1 MLRFEHVLVAPT
13 RAELERTLTEAARA
27 ANKGCRARTLT
38 WTPTDTEALL
48 LAAAGAPEGFRQW
61 NGPGERTQRGFGKD
75 TRSAVAVVWWT
86 DPLKRTH
93 YRVGGD
99 RAYCASSH
107 VDNLFCPYRE
117 RPARWLTHPEN
128 LYFRGEG
135 KALTPFA
142 ICRCGMAGTPES
154 LGWMGEC
161 CAACH
166 DRAEEGAAP
175 ATAAGEPARTV
186 LVGHPGWVG
195 PVLFTPDGRSL
206 ISADRCGSHAFVWDL
221 ATGSSRELVAEQDQP
236 YALAISP
243 DGQTLAVG
251 YARGAV
257 VLCGLNDP
265 ARRQALTN
273 FGVMNQPLALAFSPY
288 GALLAVAPYGSA
300 ELWNVATATRRAV
313 IAGDLRSMWPKR
325 YLAFSPDG
333 RTLAVAHAGRRGV
346 LLWDVA
352 AGRGRNLEVP
362 GVEYYGAAVAFSP
375 DGSTLA
381 VMTNSPG
388 GVRLVD
394 VSSGRT
400 VAAPDFGQ
408 ANDLAFSPDGR
419 VLAVAGHDDSLRLY
433 AVPDGRP
440 LGVYFWHTANLNA
453 VAFAPDGR
461 WLATSADD
469 GLVKLWPVPALLAAS
484 SR

>member
-1 MLRFEHVLVAPT
+1 
-13 RAELERTLTEAARA
+13 
-27 ANKGCRARTLT
+27 
-38 WTPTDTEALL
+38 
-48 LAAAGAPEGFRQW
+48 
-61 NGPGERTQRGFGKD
+61 
-75 TRSAVAVVWWT
+75 
-86 DPLKRTH
+86 
-93 YRVGGD
+93 
-99 RAYCASSH
+99 
-107 VDNLFCPYRE
+107 
-117 RPARWLTHPEN
+117 
-128 LYFRGEG
+128 
-135 KALTPFA
+135 
-142 ICRCGMAGTPES
+142 
-154 LGWMGEC
+154 
-161 CAACH
+161 
-166 DRAEEGAAP
+166 
-175 ATAAGEPARTV
+175 
-186 LVGHPGWVG
+186 
-195 PVLFTPDGRSL
+195 
-206 ISADRCGSHAFVWDL
+206 
-221 ATGSSRELVAEQDQP
+221 
-236 YALAISP
+236 
-243 DGQTLAVG
+243 
-251 YARGAV
+251 
-257 VLCGLNDP
+257 
-265 ARRQALTN
+265 
-273 FGVMNQPLALAFSPY
+273 
-288 GALLAVAPYGSA
+288 
-300 ELWNVATATRRAV
+300 
-313 IAGDLRSMWPKR
+313 
-325 YLAFSPDG
+325 
-333 RTLAVAHAGRRGV
+333 VAHAGRRGV